1 MSNFA
6 PTRKMILETRSKV
19 TLVEPL
25 GEVNVIATID
35 IPNFYEDP
43 ELELALKKLID
54 MPFSLIDAGNLHLCI
69 EADDFDN
76 FELEEFYRQIEST
89 IKPHQ
94 INVSIYKK
102 SDTDIRIATYE
113 NGVGMTLSCGSASA
127 SVAFLNIKEG
137 LAFDIFSDGGSL
149 NFLVAND
156 KLIMQGPTELSF
168 NGVINE

>member
-1 MSNFA
+1 
-6 PTRKMILETRSKV
+6 
-19 TLVEPL
+19 
-25 GEVNVIATID
+25 
-35 IPNFYEDP
+35 
-43 ELELALKKLID
+43 

-69 EADDFDN
+69 EADNFDN

-102 SDTDIRIATYE
+102 RDTDIRIATYE

-137 LAFDIFSDGGSL
+137 LALDICSDGGSL